1 MWHEYG
7 WWCFKKQIVLVSES
21 LALIA
26 PRVVVVSKKDCI
38 FKKNVHIIIVV
49 ILLCLLGLLGVLH

>member
-26 PRVVVVSKKDCI
+26 PHVVVVSKKDCI

-49 ILLCLLGLLGVLH
+49 ISLCLLGLLGMLH

>member
-38 FKKNVHIIIVV
+38 LKKNVHIIIVV
-49 ILLCLLGLLGVLH
+49 ISLCLLGLLGVLH